1 MINNLLMRLAGMQ
14 MQRILIGSLILG
26 VLYYFTMF
34 NDGSTIKAQ
43 IKTVEADI
51 QKEEVTAKASD
62 AAIKEV
68 EQIRTAVA
76 ELSEQFKMVS
86 QAMPSEIQMS
96 DMIRAV
102 DTTSRASGVS
112 VKTKEPKPIVNHG
125 YYEEIPL
132 RITMEGNFSEI
143 TMFLYYMASQERIMK
158 VNRFMMQVPNV
169 ADKNISPG
177 RLFFDGQVVSFKY
190 IGEKEQPVPTPGR
203 KGPRK

>member
-1 MINNLLMRLAGMQ
+1 MINTLLLRLAGMT
-14 MQRILIGSLILG
+14 MQRVLIGSLILG
-26 VLYYFTMF
+26 AIYFFTMY
-34 NDGSTIKAQ
+34 NDGSGIEKQ
-43 IKTVEADI
+43 IKTVDEEI
-51 QKEEVTAKASD
+51 KTEEVKAKASD

-68 EQIRTAVA
+68 EQIRTAVG

-112 VKTKEPKPIVNHG
+112 IKTKEPKPITNFG

-132 RITMEGNFSEI
+132 RITMEGSFSEI

-158 VNRFMMQVPNV
+158 VNKFMIMTPN
-169 ADKNISPG
+169 ANDKTSTQG

-190 IGEKEQPVPTPGR
+190 IGEPEKPAVPAR

>member
-190 IGEKEQPVPTPGR
+190 IGENEQPVPTPGR